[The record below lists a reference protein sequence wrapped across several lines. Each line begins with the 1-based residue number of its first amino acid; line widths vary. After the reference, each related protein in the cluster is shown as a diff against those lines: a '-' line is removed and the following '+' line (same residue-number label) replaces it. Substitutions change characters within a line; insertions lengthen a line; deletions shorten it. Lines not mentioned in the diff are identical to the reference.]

1 MMIRKPSGGQKKGG
15 PFPRW
20 PPPNPNRASAANG
33 SPFAHIIPQTA
44 RPCQEPVGTSWGGP
58 LVWAVDDALATL
70 QRELAAEGLPCPWS
84 TLQRARTLM
93 MQATYMPRL
102 LDIPEEVR

>member
-15 PFPRW
+15 PFPRR
-20 PPPNPNRASAANG
+20 PPPNPNRAPANSG
-33 SPFAHIIPQTA
+33 LSAHIIPQTA
-44 RPCQEPVGTSWGGP
+44 HPCQEVVGTSWGGP

-70 QRELAAEGLPCPWS
+70 QRELAAEGLPCPWPAIE
-84 TLQRARTLM
+84 RARTLM

>member
-1 MMIRKPSGGQKKGG
+1 MMIRKPNRPQKKGG

-33 SPFAHIIPQTA
+33 SPFAHIIPQTVH
-44 RPCQEPVGTSWGGP
+44 PCQEPVGTSWGGP

-70 QRELAAEGLPCPWS
+70 RDELAREGLPCPWPAVE
-84 TLQRARTLM
+84 RARAVM
-93 MQATYMPRL
+93 MGATYMRRAM
-102 LDIPEEVR
+102 EVA